1 MRGRQA
7 EPHSKPFEWGR
18 CEPLF
23 LTSLLSDL
31 HPGEGEG
38 EPSIAEKA
46 PDEDRAQLIREPL
59 AIEREIAEELKK

>member
-1 MRGRQA
+1 MEGRLSPTA
-7 EPHSKPFEWGR
+7 SLSNGEDVSR
-18 CEPLF
+18 CFSRPI
-23 LTSLLSDL
+23 
-31 HPGEGEG
+31 HPTFIPGKVKE